1 MKAGRVIA
9 IATLA
14 GLAGTAPTASGTT
27 LISDAEAARAPVS
40 EHSRGITRGP
50 GIELAAPQDTVTAP
64 FVLHVRFVP
73 HGGAKVDPNSVHVV
87 LLREPLADLTA
98 RLRPFVTKDGIE
110 LRDAEAPEGAYD
122 LRIDVRDDGGREGL
136 AVVRVSVAR

>member
-1 MKAGRVIA
+1 MIA
-9 IATLA
+9 VAMLA
-14 GLAGTAPTASGTT
+14 GLIGMARAASATT

-64 FVLHVRFVP
+64 FALHVRFVP
-73 HGGAKVDPNSVHVV
+73 HGGAKVDPGSVHVV
-87 LLREPLADLTA
+87 LLREPPADLTA

-110 LRDAEAPEGAYD
+110 LRDAEAPAGAYD
-122 LRIDVRDDGGREGL
+122 LRIDLRDDGGRVGVG
-136 AVVRVSVAR
+136 VVHVSVAR